1 MEIYANELKEKENEK
16 EKRNGGL
23 VNLILDYAIENQMS
37 AKEVDD
43 CVEIAKKVFY
53 SDGLIGRS

>member
-1 MEIYANELKEKENEK
+1 MRNYVNELKEKEE
-16 EKRNGGL
+16 RNGGL